1 MLRESYVMFSCGHR
15 DYIRYTDRS
24 DMLIKMHKAKKS
36 GICSKCRRTEFY
48 TNSEEIEV
56 SYSDFKKY
64 FEHHRGVEKG
74 IYNRKTNKIKLRV
87 IRPLLE
93 NYNARKEEAYIDAEY
108 NGKDKNG
115 NDSIIVFLK
124 GNSYPIKEQLK
135 SLGFRWVNKRWQ
147 RVVIVFP
154 DYSGEQ
160 PILTYK
166 ENTELVQVIEEL
178 EKLGCISY
186 MTSLKLP

>member
-1 MLRESYVMFSCGHR
+1 M
-15 DYIRYTDRS
+15 
-24 DMLIKMHKAKKS
+24 
-36 GICSKCRRTEFY
+36 
-48 TNSEEIEV
+48 
-56 SYSDFKKY
+56 
-64 FEHHRGVEKG
+64 
-74 IYNRKTNKIKLRV
+74 
-87 IRPLLE
+87 
-93 NYNARKEEAYIDAEY
+93 
-108 NGKDKNG
+108 
-115 NDSIIVFLK
+115 
-124 GNSYPIKEQLK
+124 

-160 PILTYK
+160 TILTYK